1 MLSAILKNSKSLN
14 DAAGGDLDL
23 KQNMISRITL
33 PQVSD
38 NTAEQNA
45 SSIQQCLIII
55 NQNNYKSIVL
65 G

>member
-14 DAAGGDLDL
+14 DAEEGDLDL
-23 KQNMISRITL
+23 TQNMIM

-38 NTAEQNA
+38 NTAERNA
-45 SSIQQCLIII
+45 SSMQQCFIII

-65 G
+65 S